1 MPRDD
6 DRPVQQSVLDR
17 LIDLDPH
24 KTTENP
30 PTRSQSVR
38 ALKTAV
44 RRDLEW
50 LLNTRAIA
58 ERPPESF
65 QEVRQSVYMFGLY
78 DLTSLSGD
86 NPDDRVKLQRM
97 IERAISTFEPR
108 LSHVKVIDAPP
119 SDQNSRQVRFLIQG
133 SLKMDPSP
141 EQVVFDT
148 VLDLSRGEYAVK
160 GEHGA

>member
-6 DRPVQQSVLDR
+6 ERPVQQSVLDR
-17 LIDLDPH
+17 LIDLDPGREA
-24 KTTENP
+24 ENP

-50 LLNTRAIA
+50 LLNTRATVQQ
-58 ERPPESF
+58 PPESYD
-65 QEVRQSVYMFGLY
+65 ELRHSVYVYGLS
-78 DLTSLSGD
+78 DLTGLSGD
-86 NPDDRVKLQRM
+86 NPDDRIKLQRM
-97 IERAISTFEPR
+97 IERAIATFEPR
-108 LSHVKVIDAPP
+108 LSHVKVIEAPP
-119 SDQNSRQVRFLIQG
+119 PDERVRQVRFLIQA

-148 VLDLSRGEYAVK
+148 VLDLSRGQYAVK
-160 GEHGA
+160 GE